1 MFYATKLHGKP
12 DNFAIE
18 IIKKPYNEN
27 KSTYL
32 WVRSR
37 HLPHGKQSENQPVSV
52 VFFRSFDQRHH
63 MSKHGHCLFSP
74 FMGTAVLVFRGVVA
88 RSVPHHERGVGN
100 HSPQGLF
107 Q

>member
-1 MFYATKLHGKP
+1 MKTKAHTCGCGHG
-12 DNFAIE
+12 ICHT
-18 IIKKPYNEN
+18 EN
-27 KSTYL
+27 N
-32 WVRSR
+32 R
-37 HLPHGKQSENQPVSV
+37 ENQPVSV